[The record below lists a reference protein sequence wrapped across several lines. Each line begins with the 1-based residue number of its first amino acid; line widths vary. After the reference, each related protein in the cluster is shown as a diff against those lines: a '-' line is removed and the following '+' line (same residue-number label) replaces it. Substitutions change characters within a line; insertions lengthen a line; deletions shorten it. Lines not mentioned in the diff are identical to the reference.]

1 MKKTDLLLI
10 IAALVI
16 MAAILTSCYPVRPAT
31 SIRHCPPVRG
41 SR

>member
-31 SIRHCPPVRG
+31 SVRYCPPVRG